1 MQIVQYSDKNIQIN
15 IVFFITHSCKLHLLL
30 ILQILMSFN

>member
-15 IVFFITHSCKLHLLL
+15 IVFFIIHSCKLHLFL